1 MKKSMKIGQKV
12 YAIFPRFIDPIVRND
27 NASFPCFPGENPIRP
42 SISHK
47 SIIPIDE
54 RIDEYIARR

>member
-27 NASFPCFPGENPIRP
+27 NVVSMFPGENPIRL

>member
-27 NASFPCFPGENPIRP
+27 NVVSMFPGENPIRP